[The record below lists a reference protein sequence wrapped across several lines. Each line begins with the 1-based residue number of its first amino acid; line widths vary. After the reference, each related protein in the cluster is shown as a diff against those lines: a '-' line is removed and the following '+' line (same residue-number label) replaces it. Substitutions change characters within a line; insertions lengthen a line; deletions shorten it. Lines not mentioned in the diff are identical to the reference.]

1 MCFLMIYMF
10 NENKKK
16 NSIFF
21 SSPKNVQ
28 KDLTV
33 PLSGNVMFVAL
44 ELLKKLNR
52 MFVLP
57 HLYHK

>member
-16 NSIFF
+16 NSIFLN
-21 SSPKNVQ
+21 SPKKVQ

-33 PLSGNVMFVAL
+33 PLRVRIILGLICHVIIASGMAT
-44 ELLKKLNR
+44 
-52 MFVLP
+52 
-57 HLYHK
+57 